1 MDIYDFDGVV
11 SAGQYTPKVGDIILT
26 GRCYHE
32 CDVVYEYLIDNQISG
47 VAVFFNPMHINHR
60 GNHTLGSRT
69 LSGKHKANVIKQ
81 LKLNGCEIGKIFED
95 DPVQAKIIRIS
106 CIDVDIVNVKPTVE
120 F

>member
-1 MDIYDFDGVV
+1 
-11 SAGQYTPKVGDIILT
+11 
-26 GRCYHE
+26 
-32 CDVVYEYLIDNQISG
+32 
-47 VAVFFNPMHINHR
+47 
-60 GNHTLGSRT
+60 

-106 CIDVDIVNVKPTVE
+106 CIGVDIVNVKPTVE